1 MKQLSKY
8 IKDEQQ
14 LNENAEM
21 IAAVIA
27 STIALDGYNGYNSSD
42 SNNDRPGFIKSIID
56 NIKDKRKQKIVA
68 GAFEKLKND
77 KDIEELFQKQ
87 RKQYIEELKK
97 INRKHHLDK
106 SEGELTVTFDNYVK
120 AYHNVGVLNYE
131 RKDEMIKLIKSKLD
145 KKELK
150 YIDDIFDEIR
160 HQKKFNTK

>member
-97 INRKHHLDK
+97 
-106 SEGELTVTFDNYVK
+106 
-120 AYHNVGVLNYE
+120 
-131 RKDEMIKLIKSKLD
+131 
-145 KKELK
+145 
-150 YIDDIFDEIR
+150 
-160 HQKKFNTK
+160 